1 MSRAP
6 LLSLTALRVL
16 AVTALSFS
24 LLTACGKAQEA
35 AEEAATEAAAEAA
48 IESMTDAD
56 INVDVEEG
64 GQTVSGVD
72 EQGRP
77 FSTSQGTA
85 AKIPADFPSDVLVP
99 EGLVLDT
106 SMVVGAN
113 TFVGGTMP
121 GDVAELTTR
130 IDTHMKAA
138 GWTSRMAMSE
148 PESSTLLWQ
157 RDDRSVN
164 YMIEAKPDGQL
175 GVVISHSVEETAPE
189 AETAP

>member
-35 AEEAATEAAAEAA
+35 AEEAATEAVAEAA
-48 IESMTDAD
+48 IESMTDAEID
-56 INVDVEEG
+56 IEDG

-72 EQGRP
+72 EQGRA
-77 FSTSQGTA
+77 FSASQGDA
-85 AKIPADFPSDVLVP
+85 ATIPADFPSDVLVP

-130 IDTHMKAA
+130 IDAHMKAA
-138 GWTSRMAMSE
+138 GWTSLMAMSE
-148 PESSTLLWQ
+148 PGSSTLLWQ

-164 YMIEAKPDGQL
+164 YMIETKPDGQL
-175 GVVISHSVEETAPE
+175 GVVISHAIEEKAPE

>member
-16 AVTALSFS
+16 AVTAISFS

-56 INVDVEEG
+56 IDFDVQEG

-85 AKIPADFPSDVLVP
+85 AKIPSDFPSDVLVP

-113 TFVGGTMP
+113 TFVGGTVP
-121 GDVAELTTR
+121 GDVAELTAR
-130 IDTHMKAA
+130 IDAHMKAA
-138 GWTSRMAMSE
+138 GWTSLMAMNE
-148 PESSTLLWQ
+148 PGSSTLLWQ

-175 GVVISHSVEETAPE
+175 GVVISHAVEEKAPE

>member
-6 LLSLTALRVL
+6 LLTLTALRVL
-16 AVTALSFS
+16 AVTAISFS

-56 INVDVEEG
+56 IDFDVQEG

-85 AKIPADFPSDVLVP
+85 AKIPSDFPSDVLVP

-113 TFVGGTMP
+113 TFVGGTVP
-121 GDVAELTTR
+121 GDVAELTAR
-130 IDTHMKAA
+130 IDAHMKAA
-138 GWTSRMAMSE
+138 GWTSLMAMNE
-148 PESSTLLWQ
+148 PGSSTLLWQ

-175 GVVISHSVEETAPE
+175 GVVISHAVEEKAPE

>member
-6 LLSLTALRVL
+6 LLTLTALRVL
-16 AVTALSFS
+16 AVTAISFS

-56 INVDVEEG
+56 IDVDVQEG

-85 AKIPADFPSDVLVP
+85 AKIPSDFPSDVLVP

-113 TFVGGTMP
+113 TFVGGTVP
-121 GDVAELTTR
+121 GDVAELTAR
-130 IDTHMKAA
+130 IDAHMKAA
-138 GWTSRMAMSE
+138 GWTSLMAMNE
-148 PESSTLLWQ
+148 PGSSTLLWQ

-175 GVVISHSVEETAPE
+175 GVVISHAVEEKAPE